1 MEKKTLCILLEINVL
16 AEWTYIL
23 LQTQTDTQEEIN
35 PQHRVLLDPI
45 HSCGS
50 HLPPLLPF
58 PLPTFPT
65 TPWKHP
71 NHPASTGMWTLCLV
85 HLLLSLSFSLTPS
98 LPLSLSPLPP
108 LFSSVCF
115 HSPSFRV
122 ITWHLHCKV
131 PNAAL
136 SSSAGDWASFPQQI
150 RERKR
155 KRERKRGLRQGVM
168 LFWIAGYRNNAP
180 NSLLFSLS
188 GSERTQ
194 IFFFKFPH
202 INNHSHYYRITW
214 SGCICSKTAFWL
226 LQTCNSEWLF
236 LD

>member
-1 MEKKTLCILLEINVL
+1 MSTTCTSAHYRACTHSCAQALIHVYMDVSTQAQANPSAGTTEYCTHGKETLCILLEINVL

-98 LPLSLSPLPP
+98 LRCLLY
-108 LFSSVCF
+108 F
-115 HSPSFRV
+115 HP
-122 ITWHLHCKV
+122 C
-131 PNAAL
+131 
-136 SSSAGDWASFPQQI
+136 AST
-150 RERKR
+150 
-155 KRERKRGLRQGVM
+155 
-168 LFWIAGYRNNAP
+168 
-180 NSLLFSLS
+180 LL
-188 GSERTQ
+188 
-194 IFFFKFPH
+194 
-202 INNHSHYYRITW
+202 
-214 SGCICSKTAFWL
+214 AFG
-226 LQTCNSEWLF
+226 
-236 LD
+236 